1 VMVAYI
7 PFMVCRYE
15 YRGFLYADSM
25 EEVVEELEKDK
36 CLNIT
41 DISQC

>member
-1 VMVAYI
+1 MI
-7 PFMVCRYE
+7 RYE

-25 EEVVEELEKDK
+25 EEVVKELEKDK

-41 DISQC
+41 DISQG